1 MKIRWISNDDYATL
15 VEWWKF
21 WRFFPPTQ
29 DILPNNGLSGL
40 VVTDENDNMICAGFL
55 YATNSPI
62 AWIEFI
68 VSNPEVKD
76 KKVRK
81 ESLTFLIEEL
91 TNLAKENNFK
101 VIYSSLKNENLMNK
115 YLECGFKK
123 AGINTTEMIKSI
135 WE

>member
-21 WRFFPPTQ
+21 WRFVPPTQ
-29 DILPNNGLSGL
+29 EILPNNGLSGL

-68 VSNPEVKD
+68 VSNPNVKD
-76 KKVRK
+76 KKIRK
-81 ESLTFLIEEL
+81 ERVI
-91 TNLAKENNFK
+91 KESYVADWEVQDALK
-101 VIYSSLKNENLMNK
+101 IY
-115 YLECGFKK
+115 KK
-123 AGINTTEMIKSI
+123 
-135 WE
+135 

>member
-1 MKIRWISNDDYATL
+1 MKSRWISNDDYSIL

-40 VVTDENDNMICAGFL
+40 VITDENDNMICAGFL

-68 VSNPEVKD
+68 VSNPNVKD

-81 ESLTFLIEEL
+81 ESLTFLIQEL

-123 AGINTTEMIKSI
+123 AGTNTTEMIKSI